1 MGLLLSLS
9 SCASTSTQP
18 SSSGA
23 GEASTSAAGATA
35 TAGKTATETK
45 GATQAGAD
53 ATKPQPPPAAKA
65 QLAGVIACSKAGHE
79 RAIEVHKIEGGC
91 WLMYHNG
98 DIKKRV
104 AWSRNG
110 IRHCES
116 VRDNIRSNLEKSGW
130 ACTERTL

>member
-1 MGLLLSLS
+1 VTLS
-9 SCASTSTQP
+9 SCASTSTP
-18 SSSGA
+18 SSNAATNETTGA
-23 GEASTSAAGATA
+23 AAGVTADKATSAAAKSIA
-35 TAGKTATETK
+35 QPSAE
-45 GATQAGAD
+45 
-53 ATKPQPPPAAKA
+53 ATKPQTSPAAKP
-65 QLAGVIACSKAGHE
+65 QLAQAIDCKKTSRE
-79 RAIEVHKIEGGC
+79 RAIEIHKIEGGC

-98 DIKKRV
+98 TIKKRV